1 MKTRKTANANI
12 KVMLCEWEGEEGI
25 RVQVD
30 GKDEWEDR
38 VQDESLSKERLAGKP
53 LKYMTEC
60 GRHLGI
66 GFDLEAAQLT
76 LKHNGEDVEK
86 LPEVKK
92 EMTICRNK
100 ITKSSTGDQ
109 R

>member
-1 MKTRKTANANI
+1 MKNRKTANANI
-12 KVMLCEWEGEEGI
+12 KVRLNEGSKSI
-25 RVQVD
+25 WAQVD

>member
-1 MKTRKTANANI
+1 MVR
-12 KVMLCEWEGEEGI
+12 
-25 RVQVD
+25 
-30 GKDEWEDR
+30 DET
-38 VQDESLSKERLAGKP
+38 LSKERLADKP

-76 LKHNGEDVEK
+76 LKHNGENVEK

-92 EMTICRNK
+92 EMKICRNK
-100 ITKSSTGDQ
+100 ITKSSTGDL